1 MSLGVRMPE
10 PHATHGTRSFP
21 LDAVPLD
28 TAEARAFLQHRLS
41 KLGKWSF
48 LIGGL
53 AFLMAIGLIGEI
65 QWFMSPYGFTNL
77 ALLAELGAVWLVCR
91 MPLRIPTLWLRVID
105 TAVVIGASVV
115 GVVMTGVVAPAPDAE
130 IPAAWQV
137 PALLLN
143 IMLYF
148 RAALIPSTPRRTAV
162 LGTIGAA
169 IIVIGSYLYFVHRL
183 DIADPRALRVMAGSV
198 AIWCAVAVAG
208 STLASHVIFG
218 LRKRA
223 REAAQL
229 GQYTLVEKIGEGG
242 MGAVYRAR
250 HALLQRP
257 TAIKLLLPERTNEVD
272 LARFEREVQLTSQL
286 THPNTIA
293 IYDFGRT
300 PDKVFYYAMEYI
312 DGISL
317 EQLVDEDGPQPPARV
332 IHMLVQACGALAEAH
347 GVGLIHRDV
356 KPANLLLCTRGGA
369 HDVIKVV
376 DFGLIKDTRPHSS
389 PAVSIADTIA
399 GTPHYVSPEAIND
412 PEHLDPRADI
422 YALGAVG
429 YWLLTGKVV
438 FEGRTAWEVCS
449 QHLLT
454 PPSPPSARLGRPLP
468 EDLEKVIL
476 HALEKVVGSRP
487 GSAEELRGALLSCRD
502 AGCWSESQAR
512 AWWAGYRE
520 RSNQATGRVVPHATA
535 EQGSTLSQLSVDI
548 RAREGLSQSPAS

>member
-1 MSLGVRMPE
+1 VTKPN
-10 PHATHGTRSFP
+10 ATHGKRSFP

-28 TAEARAFLQHRLS
+28 TEEARAFLQHRLS
-41 KLGKWSF
+41 KFGKWVF

-53 AFLMAIGLIGEI
+53 GFLMEIGVIGEI
-65 QWFMSPYGFTNL
+65 QEITRPYGLTNL
-77 ALLAELGAVWLVCR
+77 ALLAGLGAVWILCR
-91 MPLRIPTLWLRVID
+91 MQLRIPTLWLRVID
-105 TAVVIGASVV
+105 TADVIGLSIA
-115 GVVMTGVVAPAPDAE
+115 GVVMTAVAAPDTE
-130 IPAAWQV
+130 MPSPWPV
-137 PALLLN
+137 PALVLN
-143 IMLYF
+143 ITLYF
-148 RAALIPSTPRRTAV
+148 RAAFIPSTPRRTAV

-169 IIVIGSYLYFVHRL
+169 ITVMGSYLYLVYGLGLAEPSLIR
-183 DIADPRALRVMAGSV
+183 IMVGSV
-198 AIWCAVAVAG
+198 AIWCTVAVAG
-208 STLASHVIFG
+208 STLASHIIFG

-250 HALLQRP
+250 HALLRRP
-257 TAIKLLLPERTNEVD
+257 TAIKLLLPERTNERD
-272 LARFEREVQLTSQL
+272 LVRFEREVQLTSQL

-300 PDKVFYYAMEYI
+300 PDNVFYYAMEFI

-317 EQLVDEDGPQPPARV
+317 ERLVDDEGPQPPGRV

-347 GVGLIHRDV
+347 GVGLIHRDI
-356 KPANLLLCTRGGA
+356 KPANLLLCARGGA

-376 DFGLIKDTRPHSS
+376 DFGLIKDIRPESG
-389 PAVSIADTIA
+389 PAVTTADTIA
-399 GTPHYVSPEAIND
+399 GTPHYLSPESIND
-412 PEHLDPRADI
+412 PEHLDARADI

-438 FEGRTAWEVCS
+438 FEGRTVWEVCS

-476 HALEKVVGSRP
+476 HALEKEVGSRFD
-487 GSAEELRGALLSCRD
+487 SAEELRVALLTCRD
-502 AGCWSESQAR
+502 AGCWSQSHAE

-520 RSNQATGRVVPHATA
+520 RSSQAKGRVLSHAIA
-535 EQGSTLSQLSVDI
+535 GGSAPLSQLSVDI
-548 RAREGLSQSPAS
+548 RARQADRSGVVPRKPVDAS

>member
-10 PHATHGTRSFP
+10 PNATHGTRSFP

-28 TAEARAFLQHRLS
+28 TEEARAFLQHRLS

-48 LIGGL
+48 LIAGL
-53 AFLMAIGLIGEI
+53 AFLMEMGLIGEI
-65 QWFMSPYGFTNL
+65 RWFMSPYGITGL

-91 MPLRIPTLWLRVID
+91 MPLRIPTLWLRAID
-105 TAVVIGASVV
+105 TAVVIGVSVS
-115 GVVMTGVVAPAPDAE
+115 GVVMTAVAVPDAMADKAMLA
-130 IPAAWQV
+130 PWPV
-137 PALLLN
+137 PVLVLN
-143 IMLYF
+143 VYLYF
-148 RAALIPSTPRRTAV
+148 RAALLPSTPRRTAV

-169 IIVIGSYLYFVHRL
+169 IIVIGSYLYLVHGL
-183 DIADPRALRVMAGSV
+183 GIADPRPIRLMAGSV

-242 MGAVYRAR
+242 MGVVYRAR

-356 KPANLLLCTRGGA
+356 KPANLLLCARGGA

-376 DFGLIKDTRPHSS
+376 DFGLIKDTRPHSG
-389 PAVSIADTIA
+389 PAVSIGDTIA
-399 GTPHYVSPEAIND
+399 GTPHFLSPEAIND
-412 PEHLDPRADI
+412 PEHLDARADI
-422 YALGAVG
+422 YAVGAVG

-438 FEGRTAWEVCS
+438 FEGRTVWEVCS

-512 AWWAGYRE
+512 AWWAGWRE
-520 RSNQATGRVVPHATA
+520 RSSQATHATPG
-535 EQGSTLSQLSVDI
+535 EGSPLQLSVDI
-548 RAREGLSQSPAS
+548 GARQTRTVQPP